1 MTQTLSNFFKRIEQ
15 HFQTQK
21 AIKELS
27 SLSDYELNDMGISRG
42 DIYSV
47 VRGDKDMR
55 RTADVND
62 NLRGFV

>member
-1 MTQTLSNFFKRIEQ
+1 MTQTLSNFFKKIEQ

-55 RTADVND
+55 RTG
-62 NLRGFV
+62 GFV